1 MNWKPITMAEAVA
14 LTNAG
19 GSTVYMLTPMTDF
32 TFVKALAD
40 ADGFV
45 LVEEETD
52 PEDDERFP
60 AEPEQWTESD
70 NEEDEEPDEE
80 AEETAEDPEE
90 EDETEDEPD
99 ENEDDPKEPS
109 TRQKARHQSI
119 INMYMAGRSIRYIA
133 QEFEINPATVKYH
146 LHKEGLV

>member
-1 MNWKPITMAEAVA
+1 MAEAVA
-14 LTNAG
+14 LTYAG
-19 GSTVYMLTPMTDF
+19 GSTVYMLMPMTDY
-32 TFVKALAD
+32 TMVKDLAA

>member
-19 GSTVYMLTPMTDF
+19 ESTVYMLTPMTDF
-32 TFVKALAD
+32 TFVKDLAA

-60 AEPEQWTESD
+60 AEPDQWTE
-70 NEEDEEPDEE
+70 ED
-80 AEETAEDPEE
+80 EDPEE
-90 EDETEDEPD
+90 EDEPEDEPD
-99 ENEDDPKEPS
+99 ENKDEPKEPS

>member
-1 MNWKPITMAEAVA
+1 MAEAVA
-14 LTNAG
+14 LTNTG
-19 GSTVYMLTPMTDF
+19 ESTVYMLTPMTDF

-52 PEDDERFP
+52 PDLEAHVIHVGEDP
-60 AEPEQWTESD
+60 
-70 NEEDEEPDEE
+70 EDEEPDEE

-90 EDETEDEPD
+90 EDEPEDEPA
-99 ENEDDPKEPS
+99 ENEDEPKEPS

>member
-1 MNWKPITMAEAVA
+1 MAEAVA

-40 ADGFV
+40 AYGFV

>member
-1 MNWKPITMAEAVA
+1 MAEAVE

-19 GSTVYMLTPMTDF
+19 GSTVYMLTPMTSF
-32 TFVKALAD
+32 TFAKDIAA

-45 LVEEETD
+45 LAEEETD
-52 PEDDERFP
+52 PDLETHIIHVGEDP
-60 AEPEQWTESD
+60 
-70 NEEDEEPDEE
+70 EEDEQPDED
-80 AEETAEDPEE
+80 AEEIAEDPEE
-90 EDETEDEPD
+90 EDETEDEQD
-99 ENEDDPKEPS
+99 ENEDEPKEPS
-109 TRQKARHQSI
+109 TRQKDRHQSI

>member
-1 MNWKPITMAEAVA
+1 MAEAVA
-14 LTNAG
+14 LTNSG
-19 GSTVYMLTPMTDF
+19 ESTVYMLTPMTDF

-70 NEEDEEPDEE
+70 NEEDEQPDEE
-80 AEETAEDPEE
+80 AEEIAEDPEE
-90 EDETEDEPD
+90 EDETEDETD
-99 ENEDDPKEPS
+99 ETEDEAVPAEDTKPS
-109 TRQKARHQSI
+109 AVHQKI
-119 INMYMAGRSIRYIA
+119 VNMYLAGRTIKYIA
-133 QEFEINPATVKYH
+133 QELDKSPGTVHYH
-146 LHKEGLV
+146 LRKEGLV

>member
-19 GSTVYMLTPMTDF
+19 ESTVYMLTPMTDF

-90 EDETEDEPD
+90 EDETEDEPA
-99 ENEDDPKEPS
+99 ENEDELEEPS

-133 QEFEINPATVKYH
+133 QEFEINPAAVKYH

>member
-1 MNWKPITMAEAVA
+1 MAEAVA

-19 GSTVYMLTPMTDF
+19 ESTVYMLTPMTDF

-90 EDETEDEPD
+90 EDEAEDEPA
-99 ENEDDPKEPS
+99 ENEDEPKEPS

>member
-1 MNWKPITMAEAVA
+1 MAEAVA
-14 LTNAG
+14 LTNTG
-19 GSTVYMLTPMTDF
+19 ESTVYMLTPMTDF

-70 NEEDEEPDEE
+70 DEENEEDEQPDED

-90 EDETEDEPD
+90 EDEMEDETTENEDEPAPA
-99 ENEDDPKEPS
+99 EDTKPS
-109 TRQKARHQSI
+109 AVHQKI
-119 INMYMAGRSIRYIA
+119 VNMYLAGRTIKYIA
-133 QEFEINPATVKYH
+133 QELGKSAGTVHYH
-146 LHKEGLV
+146 LRKEGLV

>member
-1 MNWKPITMAEAVA
+1 MAEAVE

-32 TFVKALAD
+32 TFVKDLAA

-45 LVEEETD
+45 LAEEETD
-52 PEDDERFP
+52 PDLEAHVIHVGEDP
-60 AEPEQWTESD
+60 
-70 NEEDEEPDEE
+70 EEDEDLEDEDEQSDEE
-80 AEETAEDPEE
+80 AEELAEDPEE
-90 EDETEDEPD
+90 EDEPEDEPA
-99 ENEDDPKEPS
+99 ENEDELEEPS

-133 QEFEINPATVKYH
+133 QEFESNPATVKYH

>member
-1 MNWKPITMAEAVA
+1 MAEAVE

-19 GSTVYMLTPMTDF
+19 ESTVYMLTPMTDF

-90 EDETEDEPD
+90 EDETEDETA
-99 ENEDDPKEPS
+99 ENEDELEEPS

-119 INMYMAGRSIRYIA
+119 INMYMDGRSIRYIA

>member
-1 MNWKPITMAEAVA
+1 MAEAVA
-14 LTNAG
+14 LTNTG
-19 GSTVYMLTPMTDF
+19 ESTVYMLTPMTDY
-32 TFVKALAD
+32 TMVKDLAA

-45 LVEEETD
+45 LAEEETD

-80 AEETAEDPEE
+80 AEEIAEDPEE
-90 EDETEDEPD
+90 EDEPEDEPD
-99 ENEDDPKEPS
+99 ENEDEPKEPS
-109 TRQKARHQSI
+109 TRQKDRHQSI